1 LQLRSHWR
9 RQRTVAGTWCGVFCR
24 LSDMCG
30 SEKRFLRIGAWIAFA
45 TCTVVLT
52 AFVSS
57 FVSPGELVVGKRW
70 TLFLAGGKYSLEP
83 SLERFEVAYASGNV
97 AGRWL
102 LLPSVADKP
111 LWPLLAGTAVVGFV
125 LLYCGRRRIVRGH
138 CDCGY
143 DLTGNVSGVCPEC
156 GATAQKRD

>member
-1 LQLRSHWR
+1 MR
-9 RQRTVAGTWCGVFCR
+9 
-24 LSDMCG
+24 DMFG
-30 SEKRFLRIGAWIAFA
+30 SEKRFLRIGAWIALA
-45 TCTVVLT
+45 MCAVVLT
-52 AFVSS
+52 TFVWS
-57 FVSPGELVVGKRW
+57 FVSPGELVVGKRS
-70 TLFLAGGKYSLEP
+70 TLVLADGKYSTEP
-83 SLERFEVAYASGNV
+83 SFERFEVAYASGN
-97 AGRWL
+97 ASGQWL

-111 LWPLLAGTAVVGFV
+111 LWPSLAGTAVVGFV